1 MVNSGMLTLKTSQR
15 IGLMVIFALVLVDI
29 TFDIVRTVYALDEY
43 LSLRTNLNGVWSI
56 CEPTIAVIVCAL
68 PHYRSVLC
76 RREHHNTMRRTSL
89 DTTWLSHH
97 SDVPLEMDEASAGC
111 SLHSGFPGGSDV
123 SGRSWGP

>member
-1 MVNSGMLTLKTSQR
+1 MVNSGLLTLKTSQR

-29 TFDIVRTVYALDEY
+29 TFDVVRTIYALDAY

-76 RREHHNTMRRTSL
+76 RRERHNSIRRTSF
-89 DTTWLSHH
+89 DTTWLSQQ
-97 SDVPLEMDEASAGC
+97 SVTPLEMNGASAAC
-111 SLHSGFPGGSDV
+111 SMHSGPPNGSDA
-123 SGRSWGP
+123 SGRSWAP